1 MKFWLLAAIVCYTFI
16 PSSLFSQYYLRG
28 EVRDE
33 KGSLLPGVTIK
44 LQSKGNYLFTSGS
57 EGFFGIPSSLP
68 TDTVTFSYEGYE
80 TIHKAVQTQQYQA
93 IQLSLSTARISVS
106 KNRLSSQG
114 NYTHPRNLLS
124 SFAFGESYSNLI
136 ENNFVNTHNFSETKF
151 SLNIDRAAYSNIRRF
166 LSNEMTVPT
175 DAVRIE
181 EMLNYF
187 NFRILNPNT
196 NTNQF
201 SCSTTLSSCPWNS
214 ANKLCF
220 INIMAPKLNLDSLPA
235 SNLVFLIDVSGSME
249 RPNRLPLLQSAFKL
263 LVENLRERDTI
274 SIVTYGGGVAV
285 RLAST
290 SGSEK
295 EKINNLIDSLS
306 ADGDTPGEGAIR
318 TAYYLAKKSFIKNGN
333 NRIILA
339 TDGDFNVGQNTEKEL
354 DDLVSAERESGIYLT
369 CIGVGM
375 GNYKDSKL
383 ETLAKKGNG
392 NFAYLDNIAEA
403 EKVLVQE
410 FTKTLYAVAN
420 DVFLTVHF
428 NPDIIKEYR
437 LIGFDNKRNA
447 LLDSS
452 SELLG
457 GEIGSGH
464 NSLAIF
470 ELIPTTKTADTSTLI
485 AKLNLQYRL
494 PKTQKQAV
502 QEFDF
507 TYQPL
512 LFNNTDTRLRFATAI
527 AMFGSL
533 LKESTYAKNYSY
545 EQVLNIAQN
554 AADVNNSLEQEFI
567 ALVHKATKI
576 YTFKRKKH

>member
-1 MKFWLLAAIVCYTFI
+1 M
-16 PSSLFSQYYLRG
+16 
-28 EVRDE
+28 
-33 KGSLLPGVTIK
+33 
-44 LQSKGNYLFTSGS
+44 
-57 EGFFGIPSSLP
+57 
-68 TDTVTFSYEGYE
+68 
-80 TIHKAVQTQQYQA
+80 
-93 IQLSLSTARISVS
+93 
-106 KNRLSSQG
+106 
-114 NYTHPRNLLS
+114 
-124 SFAFGESYSNLI
+124 
-136 ENNFVNTHNFSETKF
+136 
-151 SLNIDRAAYSNIRRF
+151 
-166 LSNEMTVPT
+166 VPT

-187 NFRILNPNT
+187 NFRLPETST
-196 NTNQF
+196 NTHQF
-201 SCSTTLSSCPWNS
+201 SCATTLSSCPWNS
-214 ANKLCF
+214 ANKLFF

-263 LVENLRERDTI
+263 LVENLRDKDTI
-274 SIVTYGGGVAV
+274 SIVTYGGGVAI

-295 EKINNLIDSLS
+295 AKINNLIDSLS

-354 DDLVSAERESGIYLT
+354 DDLISVERETGIYLT

-403 EKVLVQE
+403 EKVFVQE

-428 NPDIIKEYR
+428 NPDMIKEYR

-470 ELIPTTKTADTSTLI
+470 ELRPTTKTADTSTVI

-494 PKTQKQAV
+494 PKTEKQAV

-507 TYQPL
+507 NYQPL

-545 EQVLNIAQN
+545 EQILNIAQS
-554 AADVNNSLEQEFI
+554 AADMNNSLEQEFI

-576 YTFKRKKH
+576 YNNKRKKH